1 MQDPCRVRRIK
12 KDRLTYR
19 LRGERKITMKKVIR
33 GRLYDTETAQEI
45 GSTYGGGENSRDFHY
60 WEEKLFRKRTGEY
73 FLHCFG
79 GAMSKYG
86 VWHGNSGGSGEHIKP
101 LSYEDAKAWAEN
113 ALDGDKWVKE
123 FGEPAENGDRTTIQV
138 SMTIGAVSIIKKAAQ
153 KSDKS
158 VSEMIEE
165 LIRGSLK

>member
-1 MQDPCRVRRIK
+1 MK
-12 KDRLTYR
+12 SGNKE
-19 LRGERKITMKKVIR
+19 GKAMKKVIR
-33 GRLYDTETAQEI
+33 GRLYDTETAI
-45 GSTYGGGENSRDFHY
+45 RVGAIDGGGESRTDFHF
-60 WEEKLFRKRTGEY
+60 WEETLYKKRTGEY
-73 FLHCFG
+73 FLHCYG
-79 GAMSKYG
+79 GAMSQYG

-113 ALDGDKWVKE
+113 ALDGDEWVKE

>member
-1 MQDPCRVRRIK
+1 
-12 KDRLTYR
+12 
-19 LRGERKITMKKVIR
+19 MKKVIR

-73 FLHCFG
+73 FLYCFG

-86 VWHGNSGGSGEHIKP
+86 VWRGNSGCSCEHIKP
-101 LSYEDAKAWAEN
+101 LSYEEAKEW
-113 ALDGDKWVKE
+113 
-123 FGEPAENGDRTTIQV
+123 AENGDRTTIQV

-165 LIRGSLK
+165 LIREHLT